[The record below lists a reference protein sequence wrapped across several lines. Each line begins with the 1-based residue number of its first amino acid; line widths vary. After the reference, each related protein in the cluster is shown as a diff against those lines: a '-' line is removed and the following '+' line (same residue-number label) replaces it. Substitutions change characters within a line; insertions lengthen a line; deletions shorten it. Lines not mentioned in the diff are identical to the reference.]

1 MPMTNEVPP
10 RPAVSLRR
18 LVPIVLL
25 VAAGAAFVAAGG
37 HKWLTLSRLAQNRAW
52 LCAFTA
58 RLGWAGVA
66 LYVAVYAV
74 VVALAVP
81 GGAILTVAGGFLF
94 GTWVGAVSAVIG
106 ATCGAAC
113 VFLAARAGF
122 GDLAQRAGPFLARL
136 EAGFRADAFNYL
148 LFLRLIPLFPFW
160 LVNLIPAL
168 AGVSLPIF
176 LAATFLGIIPGTFI
190 YASLGSGFGQVVAQP
205 DLAIVFR
212 PNVLAPIAALAV
224 LALVPVWYR
233 RRKRDR

>member
-1 MPMTNEVPP
+1 MPDAAPP

-18 LVPIVLL
+18 LVPLALL
-25 VAAGAAFVAAGG
+25 LAAATAFVAAGG
-37 HKWLTLSRLAQNRAW
+37 HKWLSLAGLAQNRAW
-52 LCAFTA
+52 LCGFVE
-58 RLGWAGVA
+58 RSGVAGAA
-66 LYVAVYAV
+66 LYVAVYAI

-94 GTWVGAVSAVIG
+94 GTWIGGSCAVVG

-113 VFLAARAGF
+113 VFLAARAGL
-122 GDLAQRAGPFLARL
+122 GGLAERAGPFLARL

-148 LFLRLIPLFPFW
+148 LVLRLIPLFPFW
-160 LVNLIPAL
+160 LVNLIPAM

-176 LAATFLGIIPGTFI
+176 LAATFLGIIPGTFV
-190 YASLGSGFGQVVAQP
+190 YASLGSAFGQVVAQP

-212 PNVLAPIAALAV
+212 PSVLAPIAGLAV

-233 RRKRDR
+233 RWRQRSR